1 MNMLDVDNI
10 RIDGGT
16 QARSELSE
24 LVVAQYAEAISA
36 GEKLPPVVTF
46 FDGTDHWLADG
57 FHRLFAHKKL
67 ELVEIDAEI
76 HSGTRR
82 DAVLYS
88 VGANRKHG
96 LPPSNAD
103 KRKAV
108 ELLLNDAEW
117 SKWSQQKIAST
128 CGVSAGFVSKLV
140 GELASIHGEEIK
152 PKVRTVERAGKTY
165 EQNTA
170 KIGKSAAESQPKA
183 ADKPATAQPKRTL
196 QQTETSPQNDD
207 ELAEAHNT
215 ISDLAAENERLA
227 DRLAVEAMDASQ
239 EEKTAAAEI
248 IADLRHQVK
257 TLSAELDAMRISRDT
272 FQAENSELMKQVQRN
287 QRELKKLMAT
297 A

>member
-1 MNMLDVDNI
+1 MGKANMLDVDNI

-16 QARSELSE
+16 QARSELNES
-24 LVVAQYAEAISA
+24 VVAQYADAISA

-67 ELVEIDAEI
+67 EIIEIDAEI
-76 HSGTRR
+76 HRGTRR

-170 KIGKSAAESQPKA
+170 KIGKAAPVEAAPAPKQPKKEA
-183 ADKPATAQPKRTL
+183 EEVDYCGP
-196 QQTETSPQNDD
+196 SDD
-207 ELAEAHNT
+207 ELDDAMKAAEADM
-215 ISDLAAENERLA
+215 SSLEALMAADDKLAAAVAEIKRLKMQLA
-227 DRLAVEAMDASQ
+227 AVE
-239 EEKTAAAEI
+239 
-248 IADLRHQVK
+248 
-257 TLSAELDAMRISRDT
+257 SARDGYMNRSNELISRI
-272 FQAENSELMKQVQRN
+272 NS
-287 QRELKKLMAT
+287 LKKKIAKMEAVSV
-297 A
+297 

>member
-1 MNMLDVDNI
+1 MLDVENI

-16 QARSELSE
+16 QARSELNES
-24 LVVAQYAEAISA
+24 VVLQYAEAMA
-36 GEKLPPVVTF
+36 GGEKLPPVVTF

-67 ELVEIDAEI
+67 EIIEIEAEI
-76 HSGTRR
+76 HRGTRR

-103 KRKAV
+103 KRKAG

-117 SKWSQQKIAST
+117 SKWSQHKIAST

-140 GELASIHGEEIK
+140 GELASIHGEQIK

-170 KIGKSAAESQPKA
+170 KIGKGTPAQADSAHKPTPKKV
-183 ADKPATAQPKRTL
+183 KPAQPAIPAHDNSD
-196 QQTETSPQNDD
+196 Q
-207 ELAEAHNT
+207 LAEAQNAIT
-215 ISDLAAENERLA
+215 DLAAENERLT
-227 DRLAVEAMDASQ
+227 DRLAVEAMDASE

-248 IADLRHQVK
+248 IADLRHQVR
-257 TLSAELDAMRISRDT
+257 TLTAELDAMRISRDT
-272 FQAENSELMKQVQRN
+272 FQAENSELMKQVVRN
-287 QRELKKLMAT
+287 QRELKKLKEGA
-297 A
+297 

>member
-1 MNMLDVDNI
+1 MLDVDNI

-16 QARSELSE
+16 QARSELNE
-24 LVVAQYAEAISA
+24 AVVAQYADAIAA

-67 ELVEIDAEI
+67 EIIEIDAEI

-117 SKWSQQKIAST
+117 SKWSQHKIAST

-140 GELASIHGEEIK
+140 GELASIHGEQIK

-165 EQNTA
+165 EQDTT
-170 KIGKSAAESQPKA
+170 KIGKQ
-183 ADKPATAQPKRTL
+183 
-196 QQTETSPQNDD
+196 
-207 ELAEAHNT
+207 
-215 ISDLAAENERLA
+215 
-227 DRLAVEAMDASQ
+227 
-239 EEKTAAAEI
+239 
-248 IADLRHQVK
+248 
-257 TLSAELDAMRISRDT
+257 LSAEKLPPMPKKEVEHTEYQGPSESEIAAAIASTQDDLELLHRLMESDDKLATAIEENGKLRAELAVVKLARDGYMNRSNELISRIT
-272 FQAENSELMKQVQRN
+272 S
-287 QRELKKLMAT
+287 LKKQLEKAK
-297 A
+297 AAHV

>member
-1 MNMLDVDNI
+1 MLDVDNI

-16 QARSELSE
+16 QARSELNE
-24 LVVAQYAEAISA
+24 AVVAQYAEAIAA

-67 ELVEIDAEI
+67 EIIEIDAEI
-76 HSGTRR
+76 HQGTRR

-108 ELLLNDAEW
+108 ELLLNDVEW
-117 SKWSQQKIAST
+117 SKWSQHKIAST
-128 CGVSAGFVSKLV
+128 CGVSTGFVSKLV
-140 GELASIHGEEIK
+140 GELSSIHGEQIK

-170 KIGKSAAESQPKA
+170 NIGKAAAVEASSAPKA
-183 ADKPATAQPKRTL
+183 EKKPADQAEQ
-196 QQTETSPQNDD
+196 ESGND
-207 ELAEAHNT
+207 ELNEAALA
-215 ISDLAAENERLA
+215 ISELAAENERLT
-227 DRLAVEAMDASQ
+227 DRLAVEAMDASE
-239 EEKTAAAEI
+239 EEKTAAAEL
-248 IADLRHQVK
+248 IADLRQQVK
-257 TLSAELDAMRISRDT
+257 TLTAELDAVRISRNT

-287 QRELKKLMAT
+287 QRELKKLMA
-297 A
+297 AA